1 MPLRLT
7 TTLYD
12 LITAIH
18 SVTESDEDELVIA
31 LVMHWVRAGRI
42 TLLDT
47 ISELPAYCKEEG
59 MTMRAEVLP
68 PTCMVG

>member
-18 SVTESDEDELVIA
+18 SVTASDEDKLVVA
-31 LVMHWVRAGRI
+31 LIMHWVRAGRI
-42 TLLDT
+42 TWLDA

-59 MTMRAEVLP
+59 ITMGAEMLP

>member
-1 MPLRLT
+1 MSVRLT

-42 TLLDT
+42 TSLDAV
-47 ISELPAYCKEEG
+47 SELPAYGKEEG
-59 MTMRAEVLP
+59 ITMGAEVLP
-68 PTCMVG
+68 LAYMVG